1 MLSQTDQIE
10 SSALKI
16 GVVVNLLMAIAGWV
30 AFSLTGSE
38 ALLLDGNFSFISNKY
53 NTLFSL
59 DYLLRINKDKFR
71 KSDPHLTTEE
81 ISSKFESFCLGGN

>member
-16 GVVVNLLMAIAGWV
+16 GVIINLLMAIAGWV

-38 ALLLDGNFSFISNKY
+38 ALLLDGNFSFIASV
-53 NTLFSL
+53 
-59 DYLLRINKDKFR
+59 
-71 KSDPHLTTEE
+71 TT
-81 ISSKFESFCLGGN
+81 IGAIIIIYKN